1 MAVSNIVCEWLRA
14 LGLGQYAESFLDNG
28 YDDLE
33 ICKQVGD
40 PDLDAIG
47 VENPQHRSKLLKSVR
62 LLREKGAASV
72 YFQLNDPKSL
82 LSDNSDSLE
91 RDNSPLMLSELEAL
105 LQEQLKGDGV
115 CLTAHPYSTPDGG
128 RGHLEGLASVYCEM
142 LMAPFGEVLAALE
155 EARLRA
161 WSERSPHSSSGG
173 SGSAS
178 GGGGPHHHH
187 HHQHHQHHPPR
198 SSGGHH
204 SGHRGSSNYGGLPN
218 SHSQPIYVPG
228 KYSPSSC
235 LSDKEEDEIYGF
247 GYGVFAPR
255 VARQQQQQ
263 QQQLNSQQ
271 QQQQQSQKSQ
281 PTQSQNSTNVPAS
294 SAAMQQSCLSPRSAY
309 FYEFPPTDGRETS
322 KKRTTL
328 ARLLRGLKTV
338 NRRDRSNQ
346 SNGGGSSSSGSAG
359 AGSSSSGSNHAGT
372 ATMARPQ
379 NERLRH
385 FQMNG
390 GGPQPSFEETI
401 QRLKIQEALRKK
413 EKFQREHEEILRDI
427 RQGLMQLN
435 RDSRD
440 DTYMYDDAIVTSSG
454 MRMPHQGHW
463 YDEPPYESDPDDF
476 LMSGMRYAGGGGV
489 GVGGAPGGPSATIQ
503 GSRVCYTSNGRE
515 GQGVISLRS
524 AGDISIPQRGPVRRG
539 LIVPQQPPNP
549 PTIIPLKHARSH
561 DRESGDYAGS
571 ISDLHS
577 VTSRLS
583 QVSLGTNNCT
593 ARYRT
598 LSGGMGDES
607 PSPSPTPSSEY
618 DDILLQKQLHHHN
631 HLHQLKL
638 LEQQQQQNGT
648 GTGASGGGIDGT
660 SGIGGPPPGGTA
672 NGGSSGSG
680 SGPGGSGTIGGP
692 AGAGTAGTG
701 TGGGG
706 GLGIGSGS
714 SSSKNGVNHLK
725 NLKAAKNRNNLSS
738 SLAAA
743 SAHNKNLTI
752 SQQIALV
759 HHSNDARTSPKDHLL
774 GSANSGGLGRNNRD
788 YSNCL
793 DSISDQTTFQNS
805 ASSVESLP
813 SASGSSTQALVRPGS
828 PHSSLSAEDRTT
840 MIPIC
845 RAIALIDCNPNPYDK
860 EALRFK
866 KGDIIDVLS
875 MNASGVWRGYANGR
889 LGHFKF
895 ISVEVLPDHPIGGVV
910 GCYGG
915 KLLGRGRIP
924 TSCPTSVEE
933 LLLRIG
939 LKEYTSVFV
948 LNGYE
953 DLELFKELEPNDLDY
968 LGIGNTEHRAK
979 ILAAVQLL
987 HDLDS
992 TSDGEVAGSS
1002 SENDEGLRLSSHM
1015 KGSGGGGSSSSSS
1028 TTKTHHGGMQQHPQH
1043 PQQQQQQQ
1051 QNHQTSPFGRR
1062 HFPRDSGCY
1071 EGSPV
1076 PSSNAS
1082 SRHLT
1087 HQQDHPGGPAGTKI
1101 PSSGSL
1107 EYETNNLDSVVAQ
1120 CSNEILKRVEYAKR
1134 YKDDVVVG
1142 GGGNPFVSGGGGG
1155 GGGGVKTMNR
1165 ATKKGGGLL
1174 GGAGAGVVV
1183 GGDDLTIRSSGGS
1196 SVSGS
1201 GSGGGGAL
1209 SEKSSDSGVSS
1220 SSLSS
1225 GPIKNNL

>member
-1 MAVSNIVCEWLRA
+1 
-14 LGLGQYAESFLDNG
+14 
-28 YDDLE
+28 
-33 ICKQVGD
+33 
-40 PDLDAIG
+40 
-47 VENPQHRSKLLKSVR
+47 
-62 LLREKGAASV
+62 
-72 YFQLNDPKSL
+72 
-82 LSDNSDSLE
+82 
-91 RDNSPLMLSELEAL
+91 
-105 LQEQLKGDGV
+105 
-115 CLTAHPYSTPDGG
+115 
-128 RGHLEGLASVYCEM
+128 M
-142 LMAPFGEVLAALE
+142 LMAPFGEVLSALE
-155 EARLRA
+155 DARLRA

-173 SGSAS
+173 SGVHRA
-178 GGGGPHHHH
+178 
-187 HHQHHQHHPPR
+187 
-198 SSGGHH
+198 
-204 SGHRGSSNYGGLPN
+204 GHRGNSCHGGLPN

-255 VARQQQQQ
+255 VARTTLQQQ
-263 QQQLNSQQ
+263 QQ
-271 QQQQQSQKSQ
+271 QQQQQSQQ
-281 PTQSQNSTNVPAS
+281 QQSQNATNVPAN
-294 SAAMQQSCLSPRSAY
+294 SAGGQQSCLSPRSAY

-346 SNGGGSSSSGSAG
+346 NNGTGTGGGSGTSTVGNNAAGSA
-359 AGSSSSGSNHAGT
+359 T
-372 ATMARPQ
+372 QARLQ

-385 FQMNG
+385 FQMNGG

-427 RQGLMQLN
+427 RQGLLQLN

-440 DTYMYDDAIVTSSG
+440 DTYMYDDAVTNV

-476 LMSGMRYAGGGGV
+476 LMSGMRHA
-489 GVGGAPGGPSATIQ
+489 GPSTTIQ
-503 GSRVCYTSNGRE
+503 GGRVCYTSNGRE

-524 AGDISIPQRGPVRRG
+524 AGDISIPQRGPIRRG

-583 QVSLGTNNCT
+583 QVSIGTNNCT

-598 LSGGMGDES
+598 LSGGLGDES
-607 PSPSPTPSSEY
+607 PTPSPTPSSEY
-618 DDILLQKQLHHHN
+618 DDILLQKQLAAAHQHHH
-631 HLHQLKL
+631 HQLQVGDHLLHQH
-638 LEQQQQQNGT
+638 QHQNG
-648 GTGASGGGIDGT
+648 GS
-660 SGIGGPPPGGTA
+660 
-672 NGGSSGSG
+672 GGSSGIGSQSGQSGTLGTLGSGSNGSGGIGSGGSG
-680 SGPGGSGTIGGP
+680 SGG
-692 AGAGTAGTG
+692 
-701 TGGGG
+701 GGGG
-706 GLGIGSGS
+706 GLGISGSGGS
-714 SSSKNGVNHLK
+714 TKNGVNNLK

-743 SAHNKNLTI
+743 ASHNKNLTI

-774 GSANSGGLGRNNRD
+774 NASSRNNRD

-793 DSISDQTTFQNS
+793 DSISDQTTFQHS

-840 MIPIC
+840 MVPIC
-845 RAIALIDCNPNPYDK
+845 RAIALIDSNPNPYDK

-895 ISVEVLPDHPIGGVV
+895 ISVEVLPDHPVKP
-910 GCYGG
+910 YSTG
-915 KLLGRGRIP
+915 KLLSRNRLP

-953 DLELFKELEPNDLDY
+953 DLELFKELEPSDLDY

-1002 SENDEGLRLSSHM
+1002 SENDEGLRLGHIKS
-1015 KGSGGGGSSSSSS
+1015 SGGGCVGGSGP
-1028 TTKTHHGGMQQHPQH
+1028 GG
-1043 PQQQQQQQ
+1043 QQQQQQQ
-1051 QNHQTSPFGRR
+1051 HHHGSHQTSPFGRR

-1076 PSSNAS
+1076 PSSQQSNHHHLNHHHGSHSNSNS
-1082 SRHLT
+1082 SSSN
-1087 HQQDHPGGPAGTKI
+1087 QGGQN
-1101 PSSGSL
+1101 SSSDND
-1107 EYETNNLDSVVAQ
+1107 TNNLDSVVAQ
-1120 CSNEILKRVEYAKR
+1120 CSNEILKRVEGARRFKTTSS
-1134 YKDDVVVG
+1134 DG
-1142 GGGNPFVSGGGGG
+1142 SGNVA
-1155 GGGGVKTMNR
+1155 KTMNR
-1165 ATKKGGGLL
+1165 ATKKGGLL
-1174 GGAGAGVVV
+1174 GGGGSGGSVV
-1183 GGDDLTIRSSGGS
+1183 GGDDMTIRSS
-1196 SVSGS
+1196 SGS
-1201 GSGGGGAL
+1201 GGGGGAL

>member
-47 VENPQHRSKLLKSVR
+47 VQNPQHRSKLLKSVR

-91 RDNSPLMLSELEAL
+91 RDSSPLMLSELEAL
-105 LQEQLKGDGV
+105 LAEQLKADGV

-155 EARLRA
+155 DARLRV

-173 SGSAS
+173 SGA
-178 GGGGPHHHH
+178 H
-187 HHQHHQHHPPR
+187 R
-198 SSGGHH
+198 A
-204 SGHRGSSNYGGLPN
+204 GHRGNSCHGGLPN

-255 VARQQQQQ
+255 VARTTLQQH
-263 QQQLNSQQ
+263 Q
-271 QQQQQSQKSQ
+271 QQQQQSQQ
-281 PTQSQNSTNVPAS
+281 NQQQQSQTSTNVPAN
-294 SAAMQQSCLSPRSAY
+294 SAAVQQSCLSPRSAY

-338 NRRDRSNQ
+338 NRRDRSNPN
-346 SNGGGSSSSGSAG
+346 NGTGTSAPSSVGSA
-359 AGSSSSGSNHAGT
+359 T
-372 ATMARPQ
+372 QARPQ

-427 RQGLMQLN
+427 RQGLLQLN

-440 DTYMYDDAIVTSSG
+440 DTYMYDDAVTSV

-476 LMSGMRYAGGGGV
+476 LMSGIRQA
-489 GVGGAPGGPSATIQ
+489 GGPSATIQ
-503 GSRVCYTSNGRE
+503 DGRVCYTSNGRE

-524 AGDISIPQRGPVRRG
+524 AGDISIPQRGPIRRG
-539 LIVPQQPPNP
+539 LIVPQKPPNP

-583 QVSLGTNNCT
+583 QVSIGTNNCT

-598 LSGGMGDES
+598 LSGGLGDES

-618 DDILLQKQLHHHN
+618 DDILLQKQL
-631 HLHQLKL
+631 QLKVD
-638 LEQQQQQNGT
+638 QVQNGGGGGGSSVGSGHS
-648 GTGASGGGIDGT
+648 GTGGLPLSGGSNGSGGG
-660 SGIGGPPPGGTA
+660 
-672 NGGSSGSG
+672 NSGSG
-680 SGPGGSGTIGGP
+680 
-692 AGAGTAGTG
+692 
-701 TGGGG
+701 GGGG
-706 GLGIGSGS
+706 GLGVGGGSGS
-714 SSSKNGVNHLK
+714 TKNGVNNLK

-738 SLAAA
+738 SLALTV
-743 SAHNKNLTI
+743 SHNKNLTI

-759 HHSNDARTSPKDHLL
+759 HHSNDTRTSPKDHLL
-774 GSANSGGLGRNNRD
+774 NSGSRNNRD
-788 YSNCL
+788 YSNCF
-793 DSISDQTTFQNS
+793 DSISDQTTFQHS

-840 MIPIC
+840 VIPIC
-845 RAIALIDCNPNPYDK
+845 RALALIDSNPNPYDK

-895 ISVEVLPDHPIGGVV
+895 ISVEVLPDHPVKP
-910 GCYGG
+910 YNSG
-915 KLLGRGRIP
+915 KLLSRNRLP

-953 DLELFKELEPNDLDY
+953 DLELFKELEPSDLDY

-979 ILAAVQLL
+979 LLAAVQLL

-992 TSDGEVAGSS
+992 TSEGEVAGSS
-1002 SENDEGLRLSSHM
+1002 SENDEGLRLN
-1015 KGSGGGGSSSSSS
+1015 
-1028 TTKTHHGGMQQHPQH
+1028 HGGKGTAGQHH
-1043 PQQQQQQQ
+1043 HHHH
-1051 QNHQTSPFGRR
+1051 HQTSPFGRR

-1076 PSSNAS
+1076 PQSTQNSSTAGQPN
-1082 SRHLT
+1082 HLLLQH
-1087 HQQDHPGGPAGTKI
+1087 HQQQQQQQQQLQQQQQQQHLQIQHHG
-1101 PSSGSL
+1101 SSLSDTD
-1107 EYETNNLDSVVAQ
+1107 TNNLDSVVAQ
-1120 CSNEILKRVEYAKR
+1120 CSNEILKRVEGSR
-1134 YKDDVVVG
+1134 RFKDDSKFVLG
-1142 GGGNPFVSGGGGG
+1142 GS
-1155 GGGGVKTMNR
+1155 GVKTMNR
-1165 ATKKGGGLL
+1165 ATKKGGLL
-1174 GGAGAGVVV
+1174 GGGGNGTG
-1183 GGDDLTIRSSGGS
+1183 GGDDMTIRSSGGS
-1196 SVSGS
+1196 G
-1201 GSGGGGAL
+1201 GGGGAL

>member
-47 VENPQHRSKLLKSVR
+47 VQNPQHRSKLLKSVR

-91 RDNSPLMLSELEAL
+91 RDNSPLMLNELEAL

-155 EARLRA
+155 DARLRA

-173 SGSAS
+173 SGA
-178 GGGGPHHHH
+178 H
-187 HHQHHQHHPPR
+187 R
-198 SSGGHH
+198 
-204 SGHRGSSNYGGLPN
+204 SGHRGNSCHGGLPN

-255 VARQQQQQ
+255 VGRTT
-263 QQQLNSQQ
+263 LQQ
-271 QQQQQSQKSQ
+271 QQQQQSQPNSQ
-281 PTQSQNSTNVPAS
+281 QQQQQSQNSTNVPAN
-294 SAAMQQSCLSPRSAY
+294 SAATQQSCLSPRSAY
-309 FYEFPPTDGRETS
+309 FYEFPPADGRDTS

-346 SNGGGSSSSGSAG
+346 NNGTGSAP
-359 AGSSSSGSNHAGT
+359 NAGT
-372 ATMARPQ
+372 ATQARPQ
-379 NERLRH
+379 PNERLRH

-401 QRLKIQEALRKK
+401 QRLKIQDALRKK

-427 RQGLMQLN
+427 RQGLLQLN

-440 DTYMYDDAIVTSSG
+440 DTYMYDDAVTNV
-454 MRMPHQGHW
+454 MRMPHHGHW

-476 LMSGMRYAGGGGV
+476 LMSSMRQGD
-489 GVGGAPGGPSATIQ
+489 PSATIH
-503 GSRVCYTSNGRE
+503 GGRVCYTSNGRE
-515 GQGVISLRS
+515 GQGVISLRF
-524 AGDISIPQRGPVRRG
+524 AGDISIPQRGPIRRG

-583 QVSLGTNNCT
+583 QVSIGTNNCT

-618 DDILLQKQLHHHN
+618 DDILLQKQLQHQQ
-631 HLHQLKL
+631 QLKVDH
-638 LEQQQQQNGT
+638 Q
-648 GTGASGGGIDGT
+648 
-660 SGIGGPPPGGTA
+660 
-672 NGGSSGSG
+672 NGGSSAGSASGQSGVSGGMGGLGSNGSG
-680 SGPGGSGTIGGP
+680 GTTGSGEGGGSSGG
-692 AGAGTAGTG
+692 GGGG
-701 TGGGG
+701 GCGGGG
-706 GLGIGSGS
+706 GLGIGGGGS
-714 SSSKNGVNHLK
+714 SAKNGVNNLK

-738 SLAAA
+738 SLGTAA
-743 SAHNKNLTI
+743 SHNKNLTI

-774 GSANSGGLGRNNRD
+774 NAGSRNNRD

-793 DSISDQTTFQNS
+793 DSISDQTTFQHS

-840 MIPIC
+840 MVPIC
-845 RAIALIDCNPNPYDK
+845 RAIALIDSNPNPYDK

-895 ISVEVLPDHPIGGVV
+895 ISVEVLPDHPVKP
-910 GCYGG
+910 YSTG
-915 KLLGRGRIP
+915 KLISRSRLP

-953 DLELFKELEPNDLDY
+953 DLELFKELEPSDLDY

-1002 SENDEGLRLSSHM
+1002 SENDEGLRMSHV
-1015 KGSGGGGSSSSSS
+1015 KGPSL
-1028 TTKTHHGGMQQHPQH
+1028 HHGS
-1043 PQQQQQQQ
+1043 
-1051 QNHQTSPFGRR
+1051 NHQTSPFGRR

-1076 PSSNAS
+1076 PSSLNHGHGNNHLHGHIFNHNHQTQS
-1082 SRHLT
+1082 SPL
-1087 HQQDHPGGPAGTKI
+1087 DND
-1101 PSSGSL
+1101 
-1107 EYETNNLDSVVAQ
+1107 TNNLDSVVTQ
-1120 CSNEILKRVEYAKR
+1120 CSNEILKRVECAR
-1134 YKDDVVVG
+1134 RFTDDSKFVMG
-1142 GGGNPFVSGGGGG
+1142 GE
-1155 GGGGVKTMNR
+1155 VKTMNR
-1165 ATKKGGGLL
+1165 ATKKGGLL
-1174 GGAGAGVVV
+1174 GGGGVGAG
-1183 GGDDLTIRSSGGS
+1183 GIGDDMTIRSNGR
-1196 SVSGS
+1196 
-1201 GSGGGGAL
+1201 SGGGGAL